1 MERHGYQEGSRM
13 KKLKSSLSKKL
24 KGNAGESLAEVLIAL
39 LIAAL
44 ALTMLASVITTAA
57 KTITQSKKQM
67 DAYYAANEWLSA
79 HAKIDTG
86 DLEGT
91 VDADAYLTVTD
102 EANQK
107 VRLTNT
113 SSDQVVVH
121 YGINRIVEEIP
132 VVAFW
137 KAG

>member
-1 MERHGYQEGSRM
+1 M

-57 KTITQSKKQM
+57 RTITRSKQQM
-67 DAYYAANEWLSA
+67 EAYYAANEWLTA
-79 HAKIDTG
+79 HASSG
-86 DLEGT
+86 SGSEDLPTWTMTIKDAAATDDSDDSQVHLVKQSEELKVNYQVNDVVGVTENGT
-91 VDADAYLTVTD
+91 Y
-102 EANQK
+102 K
-107 VRLTNT
+107 
-113 SSDQVVVH
+113 
-121 YGINRIVEEIP
+121 GIP

>member
-1 MERHGYQEGSRM
+1 M